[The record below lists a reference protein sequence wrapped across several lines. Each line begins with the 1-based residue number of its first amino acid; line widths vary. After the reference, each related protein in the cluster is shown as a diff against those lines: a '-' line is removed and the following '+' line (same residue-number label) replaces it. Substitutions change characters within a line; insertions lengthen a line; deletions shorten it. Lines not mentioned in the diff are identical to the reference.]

1 MMPGVKRVPILDRWA
16 ELLAVTSFN
25 FHFAVLV
32 SPPVVFGPDSGRVA
46 DAAAILPLKLVT

>member
-1 MMPGVKRVPILDRWA
+1 MPGVKRVPILDRWA